1 MPSSTTTA
9 LLCLAVAAEA
19 LVLAPPRPGLLGV
32 GATTGPAPTRASE
45 ALLMQDGAQK
55 EWPDFSSPL
64 EPLDYGIIAILGVGF
79 LLVLSGLF
87 TDFPV

>member
-1 MPSSTTTA
+1 
-9 LLCLAVAAEA
+9 
-19 LVLAPPRPGLLGV
+19 
-32 GATTGPAPTRASE
+32 
-45 ALLMQDGAQK
+45 MQDGAQK

-79 LLVLSGLF
+79 LLVLSGLI